1 MSTKKLVL
9 LICMAL
15 ILALGVGAT
24 LAWLTDKSDPVTNTF
39 TASDVNVELT
49 ETTGEDYQMIPGF
62 TIAKDP
68 VVTVEAGSED
78 CWVFIKVTEDCGDIG
93 TKEDGTTPYGFDDFI
108 EYDIDSNNWTA
119 LEGVN
124 DVYYCYAKDIAAD
137 RNIKVLEG
145 NQVTVKGTVTKEM
158 MDALEIAGVEAY
170 PNLTFTAY
178 VTQYWQS
185 NDTPFKAADAWALAQ
200 ENSVTP

>member
-1 MSTKKLVL
+1 MKTKKLAILTCV
-9 LICMAL
+9 ML
-15 ILALGVGAT
+15 ILVVGVGAT
-24 LAWLTDKSDPVTNTF
+24 LAWLTDKSETVTNTF
-39 TASDVNVELT
+39 TPSDVNVGLT
-49 ETTGEDYQMIPGF
+49 ETTEDYQMIPGF

-93 TKEDGTTPYGFDDFI
+93 TKEDGITPYGFDDFI

-119 LEGVN
+119 LEGE
-124 DVYYCYAKDIAAD
+124 DGVYYCYAKDITAD

-158 MDALEIAGVEAY
+158 MDALETAGVEAY

-178 VTQYWQS
+178 VTQYWQT
-185 NDTPFKAADAWALAQ
+185 NDTPFEAAAAWELAK
-200 ENSVTP
+200 ENPVTP